1 MSKVQAS
8 TFTESAL
15 SDKVKDFLSRY
26 KDKFGNYKYLDEID
40 EMMPKN
46 SKYILVDYND
56 LVVEPEL
63 ITIFS
68 EDPDSIFNAF
78 SRAIKE
84 ALQTRF
90 PDYAEKIK
98 DEVRVRLV
106 NYPSQRS
113 LRQINSETI

>member
-1 MSKVQAS
+1 MSKVQAT

-15 SDKVKDFLSRY
+15 SDRVKDFLTRF
-26 KDKFGNYKYLDEID
+26 KDKFGNYKYVEQID

-63 ITIFS
+63 ERIFS
-68 EDPDSIFNAF
+68 EDPDRILNAF

-90 PDYAEKIK
+90 SDYA
-98 DEVRVRLV
+98 
-106 NYPSQRS
+106 
-113 LRQINSETI
+113 